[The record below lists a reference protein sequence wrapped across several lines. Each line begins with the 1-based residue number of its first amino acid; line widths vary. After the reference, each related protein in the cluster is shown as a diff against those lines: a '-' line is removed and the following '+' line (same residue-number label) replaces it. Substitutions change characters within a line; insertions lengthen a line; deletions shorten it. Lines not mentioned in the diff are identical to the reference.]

1 MLGAMKTLLVLR
13 HAKADREDADTT
25 DHERALTKKGT
36 KAARRMGELLKEKHL
51 LPDLVL
57 TSTAERARS
66 TAELAA
72 REAGYQSSVELV
84 PELYL
89 AEPPAYLDALRRLGK
104 DAERVLVVGHNPG
117 IETLLFRLT
126 GQAEHMPTAALA
138 ECELP
143 ISSWSELGSEVK
155 GTLQNVW
162 RPKDVED

>member
-13 HAKADREDADTT
+13 HAKAEREDASTT
-25 DHERALTKKGT
+25 DHDRPLTRKGR

-66 TAELAA
+66 TAELTA
-72 REAGYQSSVELV
+72 REAGYQPSVELV
-84 PELYL
+84 AELYL

-117 IETLLFRLT
+117 IETLIFRLT
-126 GQAEHMPTAALA
+126 GRAEHMPTAALA

-143 ISSWSELGSEVK
+143 ISSWNELDAELR

-162 RPKDVED
+162 RPKEVED